1 MKANF
6 DQAIE
11 QRKKH
16 GITSELTFI
25 GFKESNIEKFEKIKN
40 EFYATVKFV
49 SEIVSVKKDSDNKVI
64 EGNSNKI
71 KTVTDYWKFSKK
83 L

>member
-1 MKANF
+1 MKNL
-6 DQAIE
+6 
-11 QRKKH
+11 K
-16 GITSELTFI
+16 
-25 GFKESNIEKFEKIKN
+25 KIKN

-83 L
+83 TMSEDPNWFLAEIISK